1 MRQDVVHH
9 AIVLYPDKTRLF
21 KTALPSLLSGL
32 LVLPL
37 IISWRSRKRSLHLV
51 SLPASMLLFFWE
63 SLFLSQWYRL
73 LFPKPVVVVNEA
85 GIAYD
90 PVVPWFVAFRLQI
103 RWEEIAAMFLS
114 EVSMRGKKGT
124 RTSPRFL
131 TIMPKDQEVF
141 VKQHKLFRPR
151 RLPLLVVMSQFAI
164 GTPFLMPELAISPFP
179 LDELLVQIRTKYQ
192 PEIVANAIEIGE
204 ERKLSMGKD

>member
-1 MRQDVVHH
+1 MRQDVDHH

-63 SLFLSQWYRL
+63 SLFLSQWSRL

-90 PVVPWFVAFRLQI
+90 PVVPWFVAFRLLI
-103 RWEEIAAMFLS
+103 RWEDS
-114 EVSMRGKKGT
+114 S
-124 RTSPRFL
+124 
-131 TIMPKDQEVF
+131 
-141 VKQHKLFRPR
+141 VK
-151 RLPLLVVMSQFAI
+151 
-164 GTPFLMPELAISPFP
+164 
-179 LDELLVQIRTKYQ
+179 
-192 PEIVANAIEIGE
+192 
-204 ERKLSMGKD
+204 